1 VSIDEQVRADPD
13 LDDKDD
19 VARRDIV
26 RLHQLGYAQELRR
39 RMSGFSNFAVSFSI
53 ISVLTALTIYGYGL
67 GTGGPADLVW
77 GYLLVGILVIVVG
90 SGMAEICSSYP
101 TSGGLYYWAG
111 RLGGRNGPAWSWFT
125 GWFNVLGQVAVT
137 AGIDFGF
144 ATFFLAFLNLTTGLT
159 VTTHHQLIVYGLALL
174 VHASLNTFGIRV
186 VAFLADVS
194 AWWHLAGVA
203 VITIVLLV
211 VPAHHASLHY
221 VFATFKN
228 QTHFRSGVYVFFIGL
243 LFAQYNFTGYD
254 ASAHMTEETHDAA
267 LAGPRGIVSS
277 IVISL
282 VAGLIL
288 IIDSHLSPPRT
299 TRQRIGSSTGVPPLQ
314 IFLDALGTSRR
325 RAALRRRL
333 RCRLLLR
340 DVLGDRQL
348 ADHLRLLPRW
358 GPSRLGLSGVKVNQ
372 EDRARPPTR
381 SGWRRSSPSSSA
393 CPTSGTR
400 PPSSAITSLAT
411 IGLYIAYGLPI
422 LLRRI
427 HPGELR
433 ARALG
438 TSASGAV
445 PVGWVAVVWVALIT
459 VLFCLPEVS
468 PVTLATHS
476 ITRRSQSVSSLFSLA
491 AWWLLS
497 ARKWFKGPHRQ
508 GDEAKL
514 KELEEEIGGLKSA

>member
-1 VSIDEQVRADPD
+1 MSIDEQVRADPD

-288 IIDSHLSPPRT
+288 MT
-299 TRQRIGSSTGVPPLQ
+299 TVTYATTNYAAAIGSSTGVPPLQ
-314 IFLDALGTSRR
+314 IFLDALGRHGGELLFVIAFVAAFFCGMCSVTANSRMIFAFSR
-325 RAALRRRL
+325 DGALPGSRWWSRVNHRTGTPTNAVWLAAVGAF
-333 RCRLLLR
+333 LL
-340 DVLGDRQL
+340 
-348 ADHLRLLPRW
+348 
-358 GPSRLGLSGVKVNQ
+358 GVPYLWN
-372 EDRARPPTR
+372 AT
-381 SGWRRSSPSSSA
+381 A
-393 CPTSGTR
+393 FF
-400 PPSSAITSLAT
+400 AITSLAT

-427 HPGELR
+427 HPENFERGPWH
-433 ARALG
+433 LG
-438 TSASGAV
+438 RWSA
-445 PVGWVAVVWVALIT
+445 PVGWVAVIWIAFIT
-459 VLFCLPEVS
+459 VLFCLPETT
-468 PVTLATHS
+468 PITLATFNYAP
-476 ITRRSQSVSSLFSLA
+476 IAVGAVLLFSGG
-491 AWWLLS
+491 WWVLS

-508 GDEAKL
+508 GDETTLEA
-514 KELEEEIGGLKSA
+514 LEEEIAA

>member
-1 VSIDEQVRADPD
+1 MSIDEQVRAYPD
-13 LDDKDD
+13 LDDIDD
-19 VARRDIV
+19 VGRRDIV

-77 GYLLVGILVIVVG
+77 GYLLVGVLVIVVG
-90 SGMAEICSSYP
+90 CGMAEICSSYP

-111 RLGGRNGPAWSWFT
+111 RLGGKNGPAWSWFT

-174 VHASLNTFGIRV
+174 VHASLNTFGNRV

-203 VITIVLLV
+203 VITLVLLF

-228 QTHFRSGVYVFFIGL
+228 QTGFRSGVYVFFLGL

-254 ASAHMTEETHDAA
+254 ASAHMTEETHDAS
-267 LAGPRGIVSS
+267 LAGPRGIVRS

-288 IIDSHLSPPRT
+288 MT
-299 TRQRIGSSTGVPPLQ
+299 TVTYATTNYAAAIGSKTGVPPLQ
-314 IFLDALGTSRR
+314 IFLDALGRHGGELLFVIAFVAAFFCGMCSVTANSRIIFAFSR
-325 RAALRRRL
+325 DGALPGSGIWSRINKKTGTPTNAVWVAAIF
-333 RCRLLLR
+333 
-340 DVLGDRQL
+340 
-348 ADHLRLLPRW
+348 AFI
-358 GPSRLGLSGVKVNQ
+358 LGLPYLWNS
-372 EDRARPPTR
+372 
-381 SGWRRSSPSSSA
+381 
-393 CPTSGTR
+393 TSFT
-400 PPSSAITSLAT
+400 AITSIAT
-411 IGLYIAYGLPI
+411 IGLYISYGLPI

-427 HPGELR
+427 HPENFERGPWH
-433 ARALG
+433 LG
-438 TSASGAV
+438 RWSGI
-445 PVGWVAVVWVALIT
+445 VGWVAVVWVACIT

-468 PVTLATHS
+468 PVTWDTFNYAPIAVGVVL
-476 ITRRSQSVSSLFSLA
+476 VFSG
-491 AWWLLS
+491 AWWLVS

-514 KELEEEIGGLKSA
+514 RELEEEFGGLKSA